1 MVLLLLSGIG
11 LGLRGHGAPKATAV
25 TVPTVKPTK
34 GHHHV
39 PAHSMLASG
48 VFATPFAKAVAS
60 SCPMTLSS
68 PTKARIRKPHC
79 TVLSIGDSLGI
90 ELGWGLATEFARSP
104 WINLVQVGKVSTGLT
119 NGWFYNWPKHLNAFL
134 AMYHPNVVVAFMGA
148 NDEQNFFVNNQLA
161 VFGSAA
167 WHKIYGQQ
175 VRLLA
180 AEAARYHAT
189 FVWGGLPVMQATP
202 YGHGIHALNNTVATA
217 LRHVP
222 GTAYINT
229 EPVLAGPAG
238 QFLPTAYVNGVA
250 EQLRSGD
257 GIHMDYAGEQVVST
271 FVTQQMDLLLH
282 VHVVPAA
289 PAAITKY

>member
-1 MVLLLLSGIG
+1 
-11 LGLRGHGAPKATAV
+11 
-25 TVPTVKPTK
+25 
-34 GHHHV
+34 
-39 PAHSMLASG
+39 MLAPG
-48 VFATPFAKAVAS
+48 VFATPFANAVSS
-60 SCPMTLSS
+60 SCPMSLR
-68 PTKARIRKPHC
+68 PRTKGRPPRPHC

-134 AMYHPNVVVAFMGA
+134 AMYHPNAVVAFMGA

-175 VRLLA
+175 VRLMA

-189 FVWGGLPVMQATP
+189 FVWVGLPVMQATP

-229 EPVLAGPAG
+229 EPVLAGPSG
-238 QFLPTAYVNGVA
+238 QFLPDAYVNGA
-250 EQLRSGD
+250 HQILRSGD
-257 GIHMDYAGEQVVST
+257 GIHMDYAGEQVVAT
-271 FVTQQMDLLLH
+271 FVTQQLDLLLH

-289 PAAITKY
+289 PAAVTKF